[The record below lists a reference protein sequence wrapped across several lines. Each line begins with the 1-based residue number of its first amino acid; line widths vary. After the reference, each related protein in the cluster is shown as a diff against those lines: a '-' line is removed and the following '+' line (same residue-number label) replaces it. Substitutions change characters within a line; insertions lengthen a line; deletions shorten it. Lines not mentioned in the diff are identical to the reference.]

1 MRWAWFIHRSLG
13 VFVIQDQPKPT
24 LRSWR
29 MAQLGIAGWKKM
41 FGEGRSAV
49 VNASPRSYRVS
60 VARLLLESLE
70 KKNVC
75 LLKQKVGQLCEC
87 VRLKNNQRCYRL
99 ICQAPL
105 PTKSTV
111 RVQSLCWNLPY
122 WNMPLTLGHCDRMSR
137 CTTTE
142 QTKQLR
148 KVLADERSPMQGFLF
163 FLQKVLEVW
172 GLPTQICPT
181 FNRLQLCWDQT
192 HLYYSPGLLTNK
204 GNGALRYPSPEE
216 VALERKGKKEL
227 KLFNKSRFIWSTD
240 KEKWRSFFFF
250 PPPVLEL
257 HMTAIWRYCV
267 FWPKRVVYDRWQ
279 ERKSQAAGLST
290 DMQIAFSW
298 LQHTARYLSSGLQCA
313 FSFIARKQLINSTV
327 SEEEGEL
334 TLGGGRKTPKWPEN

>member
-1 MRWAWFIHRSLG
+1 MSSTPSAHVLMSITALARGSPQLLQLLRAKFSPRAQLPDFLQPPFAVVILLQGEGYRMRWAWFIHRSLG

-75 LLKQKVGQLCEC
+75 MLKQKVGQLCEC

-122 WNMPLTLGHCDRMSR
+122 WNMPLTLGHCDRMSK

-148 KVLADERSPMQGFLF
+148 KVLADERSPMQGFFIF
-163 FLQKVLEVW
+163 FAESAGGLRTPHPDLPNIQQAAVMLRSNPSILQ
-172 GLPTQICPT
+172 P
-181 FNRLQLCWDQT
+181 R
-192 HLYYSPGLLTNK
+192 
-204 GNGALRYPSPEE
+204 A
-216 VALERKGKKEL
+216 
-227 KLFNKSRFIWSTD
+227 FNKQRKRRITLSLPR
-240 KEKWRSFFFF
+240 RSCTRKKRKKRT
-250 PPPVLEL
+250 PV
-257 HMTAIWRYCV
+257 I
-267 FWPKRVVYDRWQ
+267 
-279 ERKSQAAGLST
+279 
-290 DMQIAFSW
+290 
-298 LQHTARYLSSGLQCA
+298 
-313 FSFIARKQLINSTV
+313 
-327 SEEEGEL
+327 
-334 TLGGGRKTPKWPEN
+334 